1 MKNASEIYGA
11 AMLGGKLYAV
21 RTEHDGARRRIT
33 ALMTSDDSLNGD
45 SLDSGR
51 LFFAVDG
58 PLAVVKKISVR
69 QNSSIQASDIAEFEL
84 AQSLLES
91 AELFYFDTFPLN
103 MHDGFRQ
110 FLAVAYHKN
119 QIDRLIEYYQA
130 SLRKPSGF
138 KLDAVAL
145 ADGFRAFCRSE
156 PGDLQV
162 VVDIETDRA
171 IFVILSRERLC
182 AVDRLESAPGME
194 ISSGTA
200 RRLAAELK
208 LKLSFHLSELF
219 QDGITI
225 PPSRIVLAGRYARDQ
240 LLTAALGEYFTTAVV
255 VPQFHTGYFQPASA
269 TLERYHPEEF
279 LIPLGLAVE

>member
-21 RTEHDGARRRIT
+21 RTEHDGARRRVT
-33 ALMTSDDSLNGD
+33 ALMTSDDNLNGNT
-45 SLDSGR
+45 LDSGR

-58 PLAVVKKISVR
+58 PLAVVKKITVR
-69 QNSSIQASDIAEFEL
+69 QNNNIQASDIAEFEL

-91 AELFYFDTFPLN
+91 AERFYFDTFPMN
-103 MHDGFRQ
+103 AHDGFRQ

-119 QIDRLIEYYQA
+119 QVDHLIEFYQA

-145 ADGFRAFCRSE
+145 ADGFKAFCRSE
-156 PGDLQV
+156 PGDLHV
-162 VVDIETDRA
+162 VVDIENDRTILA
-171 IFVILSRERLC
+171 ILYRERLC
-182 AVDRLESAPGME
+182 AVDRLESALGTDV
-194 ISSGTA
+194 SSTTA
-200 RRLAAELK
+200 RKFAAELK

-219 QDGITI
+219 QDGITV
-225 PPSRIVLAGRYARDQ
+225 PLSRIVLAGRHARDQ
-240 LLTAALGEYFTTAVV
+240 LLTAALGEYFTTAIVL
-255 VPQFHTGYFQPASA
+255 PQFHAGYFQPASA
-269 TLERYHPEEF
+269 TLERHHPEEF